1 MEDSDYVV
9 VKAFTNVH
17 EAHFA
22 RSVLIAGGIDTVVAD
37 EHVVSMDWFLSNAVG
52 GVKLLVPANQLDE
65 ARAILDTEAAVAGD
79 DPIRLTEDTPP
90 K

>member
-9 VKAFTNVH
+9 VKTFTNVH

-22 RSVLIAGGIDTVVAD
+22 RSVLTAGGIDTIVAD

-52 GVKLLVPANQLDE
+52 GVKLLVPAGQLDE
-65 ARAILDTEAAVAGD
+65 ARAILATEAAVAD
-79 DPIRLTEDTPP
+79 DQILLTEDPP
-90 K
+90 PE